1 MHTIGLLGLG
11 LSPVAQAVQ
20 QAISETRLQIDGFD
34 LLIDGYPI
42 VFN

>member
-1 MHTIGLLGLG
+1 MLQIGLTG
-11 LSPVAQAVQ
+11 VALAVRQ
-20 QAISETRLQIDGFD
+20 VISETRLQIDGFD